1 MSIHYD
7 AWKVK
12 KCKRLVFC
20 SVNGLLLMINSCIYT
35 YGILDLSVKTMYKS
49 NL

>member
-1 MSIHYD
+1 MSISHD

-12 KCKRLVFC
+12 KCKSLVICLVNRLPV
-20 SVNGLLLMINSCIYT
+20 MINLCIYT
-35 YGILDLSVKTMYKS
+35 YDILDLSVKTMSKS